1 MTSKS
6 LQFYRA
12 LESLEEVVGAPLPVD
27 LSPELVGLLSEQLYR
42 SPAKA
47 IEELVVNGFDADA
60 SESRVFVPTLDSD
73 TPFIVVYDDG
83 SGMTYDGLADLWK
96 VGRAKQRES
105 SLRRHG
111 QRKQIGKFGIG
122 KLATYTIANRVT
134 YVTKTNNEHL
144 GVTIDYRQFVSTPN
158 ATSTKIELKVHKA
171 RSIYSLQTKE
181 GFKSAVES
189 IGLDVEQL
197 ANQPSWTIVILED
210 LKEKAQ
216 MMQIGRL
223 KWVLRTA
230 MPLSAQF
237 NLLLNNERLVSS
249 KEDYDKVIEFGVH
262 EIPDHRINSICK
274 TTGDEWRRENEQ
286 LVAPSFPSGIS
297 GEVTVR
303 GETLIGKSE
312 DLGRSNGFFVY
323 IRGRLI
329 NEKKQDA
336 LFGLHALLHQVWN
349 RFRADI
355 HIDDLDQIL
364 TANREDLQDEKLYHD
379 AQQVL
384 LEVFNEARQ
393 RYEDREKAQ
402 ASHPRQEDEQK
413 WVPERL
419 VEHPTAD
426 ALTRYSRGF
435 RGTEADE
442 SWMYLNV
449 DTSTDIQELAASLY
463 ASTGRKKPYTYLYS
477 HRGKADRLVKY
488 NPFDSTFTIN
498 EDHELALAY
507 QGDPNA
513 QSLLRHIAVSEAL
526 LEVYL
531 REANIDPHVVG
542 QVLEKRD
549 LLLRGLADSNMHS
562 LPALGDYIRRN
573 ATDPT
578 HLEIGLVAG
587 ARALGFV
594 AKHRGG
600 PGQPDGI
607 ARFTDFPGGEQIIT
621 LEAKSSHGLP
631 SAKDID
637 FASLNKHMSDSN
649 AAGCL
654 LVAPGYQG
662 NEDGNSAASAN
673 SLRIS
678 CWTAEQLANV
688 VEMAESRQISA
699 RRILEIVK
707 SKFSPNDVSDAV
719 NALLSAPNW
728 EPRGLYLA
736 VVQAIKDAHNM
747 LSGSPRT
754 VQIIATLIAQ
764 MDGFEAIQEHNVEDA
779 IRDLAGSSAGG
790 LLLREGGEV
799 VLNVDYDELD
809 RRVQALTG
817 VEGRP
822 RRLGAFGEVTASPE
836 EQPKE

>member
-1 MTSKS
+1 MTSRS
-6 LQFYRA
+6 LEFYRA
-12 LESLEEVVGAPLPVD
+12 LESLGEPVGLPLPVT

-42 SPAKA
+42 SPSKA

-60 SESRVFVPTLDSD
+60 REARVFVPTPGNDA
-73 TPFIVVYDDG
+73 PFIVVYDDG

-96 VGRAKQRES
+96 VGRAKQRDS
-105 SLRRHG
+105 SLRLHKE
-111 QRKQIGKFGIG
+111 RKQIGKFGIG

-134 YVTKTNNEHL
+134 YVTKTNDEHL
-144 GVTIDYRQFVSTPN
+144 GVTIDYRQFVSSNN
-158 ATSTKIELKVHKA
+158 AEPTRINLEVRGSG
-171 RSIYSLQTKE
+171 SINILWNE
-181 GFKSAVES
+181 DGFRSAVEAV
-189 IGLDVEQL
+189 GLDITQL

-210 LKEKAQ
+210 LKEKARVIQ
-216 MMQIGRL
+216 VGKL

-230 MPLSAQF
+230 MPLSAHF
-237 NLLLNNERLVSS
+237 NLLLNNERIPSS
-249 KEDYDKVIEFGVH
+249 KEDHDKVIKFNVH

-274 TTGDEWRRENEQ
+274 TTGDEWRRENEH
-286 LVAPSFPSGIS
+286 LLAPSFPSGIS
-297 GEVTVR
+297 GEVMVTR
-303 GETLIGKSE
+303 ESLMGKSE

-349 RFRADI
+349 RFRAEI

-364 TANREDLQDEKLYHD
+364 TANREDLQDEKLYRD

-393 RYEDREKAQ
+393 RYEDLEKAQ
-402 ASHPRQEDEQK
+402 EGHPRLEDEQK

-426 ALTRYSRGF
+426 ALTRYSQGF

-449 DTSTDIQELAASLY
+449 NTSTDIQELAASLY
-463 ASTGRKKPYTYLYS
+463 ASTGRKKPYKYLYS
-477 HRGKADRLVKY
+477 RRGKADRLVKY

-498 EDHELALAY
+498 EDHELSLAY

-531 REANIDPHVVG
+531 REANIDPHIVG

-594 AKHRGG
+594 AKHAGG

-637 FASLNKHMSDSN
+637 FAALNKHMGDSN

-662 NEDGNSAASAN
+662 NEEGNSAASAN

-707 SKFSPNDVSDAV
+707 GKFSPNDVSDAV
-719 NALLSAPNW
+719 NALLSAPTW
-728 EPRGLYLA
+728 EPRSLYAA
-736 VVQAIKDAHNM
+736 VVQAIKDAHSM
-747 LSGSPRT
+747 FSEDTRT
-754 VQIIATLIAQ
+754 VQIIATLIVQKDEFKDIQ
-764 MDGFEAIQEHNVEDA
+764 MRHVEDA
-779 IRDLAGSSAGG
+779 IRDLAGSSQGA
-790 LLLREGGEV
+790 LLLRDGGAV
-799 VLNVDYDELD
+799 ILNVDHDELD
-809 RRVQALTG
+809 RRVQTLTG
-817 VEGRP
+817 VEGKP
-822 RRLGAFGEVTASPE
+822 RRLGAFSEVLASPE